1 MILLIYYHNY
11 RRDCKGN
18 GNWAS
23 GWGTCWLVV
32 AHLSISLALM
42 TGSGCDRALVW
53 AFLKYHPMMLLVAS
67 S

>member
-23 GWGTCWLVV
+23 KWGTCWLVT
-32 AHLSISLALM
+32 HLSISLALM